1 MKKRLTALALAFAM
15 VLGTTALAAGGEKA
29 IQVTTM
35 ELAVNGQKVTP
46 TGSNGATGEVF
57 ASEGVTYAPVRYLCE
72 LLGIEVDWDKNQPGV
87 VNLTGEITLPAGAT
101 GVKDGTYT
109 AQTQGFAGPVTVWAT
124 VKDEV
129 LTDVQAQGLQ
139 ETPGKGS
146 VAIDELPAK
155 MVAANSTNVDGVAG
169 ATVTSDALKAAVE
182 KALAD
187 QMVGTAPS
195 QPAEISYKA
204 GTYTGKGY
212 GFHSYV
218 TVETVFTDKAIQSVK
233 VTDNTGETPYLRD
246 LCAEKI
252 PAEIVE
258 AQSLNVDVVTGAT
271 WGSEAILTAVA
282 QCVEQ
287 AAGVEAVNALK
298 GVKPTAPVAKDERYE
313 GYDLCVVGG
322 GGSGTIAAAAAMDAG
337 LKVIIL
343 EAADRFGGVS
353 EIAGGGTLAIGT
365 QIQQKAAQEDGSTKD
380 VYAEAG
386 TTVEEVYDK
395 FVQEYLDSTHY
406 QASRLLIKNYLTASG
421 KAADFLTEKGMK
433 FTANGTS
440 GIRYST
446 QGTRFGVLMD
456 SLVKEGAVA
465 LTGTRATKLLTD
477 GKGAVTGVEAT
488 NPTGGT
494 TTVTAKAVIL
504 ATGGMSN
511 NTEMMKEYLAD
522 YNDQYMNWGSSTANG
537 DGVQMAWDIGA
548 AKGRVGSQSHNE
560 GLPLELHN
568 LFDMDITTGNCLY
581 ANLAY
586 EPMLRVNRD
595 TGRRISD
602 EGVIYTP
609 HYHGNVSMMNKGAMV
624 ILDQATM
631 DSLME
636 NGSQTRPWRSRLY
649 QEPMKNPDY
658 TGLNLQEQVDEVVEA
673 GYAFRADTLAGL
685 AEQLGLDSQVLQSEV
700 DKYNRAV
707 ESKEDPEYDR
717 DPASLVYSIEKGPFY
732 ALETRIRNLGTYGG
746 LITDETLA
754 VYNEEGGVIPGL
766 YAAGFDALGWIG
778 TSYFVDI
785 TTLGWMT
792 ASGYM
797 AGNSAVDYVSNHK

>member
-1 MKKRLTALALAFAM
+1 MRKRITALALACAM
-15 VLGTTALAAGGEKA
+15 VLGTTALAAGTERT
-29 IQVTTM
+29 ITVTPM
-35 ELAVNGQKVTP
+35 EMTINGQKIEP
-46 TGSNGATGEVF
+46 MGEVF
-57 ASEGVTYAPVRYLCE
+57 ASGGVTYAPVRYLCE
-72 LLGIEVDWDKNQPGV
+72 LLGINVDWDKSEPGTV
-87 VNLTGEITLPAGAT
+87 KLAGDITLPARTVVGSGTFTAT
-101 GVKDGTYT
+101 
-109 AQTQGFAGPVTVWAT
+109 AQGFAGPVTVWVT
-124 VKDEV
+124 VRDGAIV
-129 LTDVQAQGLQ
+129 DIQAQGLQ

-146 VAIDELPAK
+146 VAIDELPGR
-155 MVAANSTNVDGVAG
+155 MVAANSAAVDAVAG

-182 KALAD
+182 RALAD
-187 QMVGTAPS
+187 QVAGTAPV
-195 QPAEISYKA
+195 QAAEISYKA

-218 TVETVFTDKAIQSVK
+218 TVETVFTDKAIQSVT
-233 VTDNTGETPYLRD
+233 VTDNSGETPYLRD

-252 PAEIVE
+252 PTEIVE

-271 WGSEAILTAVA
+271 WGSEAIITAVA
-282 QCVEQ
+282 RCVEQ
-287 AAGVEAVNALK
+287 AAGAEGVAALK
-298 GVKPTAPVAKDERYE
+298 GVKPAAPAAKDESYE
-313 GYDLCVVGG
+313 GFDLCVVGG
-322 GGSGTIAAAAAMDAG
+322 GGSGVIAAATAMDAG
-337 LKVIIL
+337 LKVIVL

-365 QIQQKAAQEDGSTKD
+365 QIQQKAKQADGSIKD
-380 VYAEAG
+380 LYAEAG
-386 TTVEEVYDK
+386 TTVAEVYDR

-421 KAADFLTEKGMK
+421 QAADFLTEKGMS
-433 FTANGTS
+433 FTANGVS
-440 GIRYST
+440 GIRYPA

-465 LTGTRATKLLTD
+465 LTGTRATELLTD
-477 GKGAVTGVEAT
+477 GRGTVTGVKAT
-488 NPTGGT
+488 NPTGGV
-494 TTVTAKAVIL
+494 TTVRARAVIL

-511 NTEMMKEYLAD
+511 NTEMMREYLAD
-522 YNDQYMNWGSSTANG
+522 YNDQYMNWGGSTANG
-537 DGVQMAWDIGA
+537 DGVRMAWDIGA
-548 AKGRVGSQSHNE
+548 ARGRVGSQSHNE

-609 HYHGNVSMMNKGAMV
+609 HYHGNVSMMSRGAMV

-636 NGSQTRPWRSRLY
+636 NGSQTRPWRSKLY
-649 QEPMKNPDY
+649 QEPMKKPDY

-673 GYAFRADTLAGL
+673 GYAFRSDTLAGL
-685 AEQLGLDSQVLQSEV
+685 AEQLGLDPQVLQSEV

-707 ESKEDPEYDR
+707 ETKVDPEYDR

-732 ALETRIRNLGTYGG
+732 ALETRVRNLGTYGG
-746 LITDETLA
+746 LVTDETLA
-754 VYNEEGGVIPGL
+754 VYDGEGRIIPGL
-766 YAAGFDALGWIG
+766 YAAGFDALEWIG
-778 TSYFVDI
+778 TSYFVDT

-797 AGNSAVDYVSNHK
+797 AGNSVADYVAPNK

>member
-1 MKKRLTALALAFAM
+1 MRKRITALALACAM
-15 VLGTTALAAGGEKA
+15 ALGTTALAAGVERT
-29 IQVTTM
+29 ITVTPM
-35 ELAVNGQKVTP
+35 EMTVNGQRVAP
-46 TGSNGATGEVF
+46 TGSNGAAGEVF
-57 ASEGVTYAPVRYLCE
+57 AAQGITYAPVRYLCE
-72 LLGIEVDWDKNQPGV
+72 LLGIEVDWDREEPGV
-87 VNLTGEITLPAGAT
+87 IRLTGDVELPAGAA

-109 AQTQGFAGPVTVWAT
+109 AQAQGFAGPVTVWVT
-124 VKDEV
+124 VEDGAIAAVE
-129 LTDVQAQGLQ
+129 AQGLQ

-146 VAIDELPAK
+146 VAIDQLPGRI
-155 MVAANSTNVDGVAG
+155 VAANGTQVDGVAG
-169 ATVTSDALKAAVE
+169 ATVTSDGVKAAVE

-187 QMVGTAPS
+187 QVSGTAPVRET
-195 QPAEISYKA
+195 EISYKA
-204 GTYTGKGY
+204 GTYTGKGF

-218 TVETVFTDKAIQSVK
+218 TVETVFSDKAIEAVT
-233 VTDNTGETPYLRD
+233 VTDNAGETPYLRD
-246 LCAEKI
+246 LCAQKI
-252 PAEIVE
+252 PAEIVDH
-258 AQSLNVDVVTGAT
+258 QSLNVDVVTGAT

-287 AAGVEAVNALK
+287 AAGAEAVTALKEVRPAGVEAE
-298 GVKPTAPVAKDERYE
+298 DESYE
-313 GYDLCVVGG
+313 GFDLCVVGG
-322 GGSGTIAAAAAMDAG
+322 GGSGVIAAAAAMGRG
-337 LKVIIL
+337 LKVIVL

-365 QIQQKAAQEDGSTKD
+365 QIQQGAGQAGGKD

-386 TTVEEVYDK
+386 TTVEEVYDR

-406 QASRLLIKNYLTASG
+406 QASRLLIKNFLTASG
-421 KAADFLTEKGMK
+421 QAADFLTEKGMS
-433 FTANGTS
+433 FTANGVS
-440 GIRYST
+440 GIRYSP

-477 GKGAVTGVEAT
+477 NNGVVNGVVAT
-488 NPTGGT
+488 NATGGT
-494 TTVTAKAVIL
+494 TTVRAKAVIL

-511 NTEMMKEYLAD
+511 NTEMMEEYLGD
-522 YNDQYMNWGSSTANG
+522 YSEEYMNWGGSTANG
-537 DGVQMAWDIGA
+537 DGVRMAWEIGA

-560 GLPLELHN
+560 GLPLELHS

-609 HYHGNVSMMNKGAMV
+609 HYHGNVSMMSRGAMV

-636 NGSQTRPWRSRLY
+636 NGSQTRPWRSKLY
-649 QEPMKNPDY
+649 QEPMKEPDY
-658 TGLNLQEQVDEVVEA
+658 TGLNLQEQVDKVVEA
-673 GYAFRADTLAGL
+673 GYAFRAESLEELA
-685 AEQLGLDSQVLQSEV
+685 SQMGVDAAVLKNEV

-707 ESKEDPEYDR
+707 ETKVDPEYDR
-717 DPASLVYSIEKGPFY
+717 DPASLVYPIEKGPFY

-746 LITDETLA
+746 LVTDETLA
-754 VYNEEGGVIPGL
+754 VYDGEGRVIPGL
-766 YAAGFDALGWIG
+766 YAAGFDALEWIG
-778 TSYFVDI
+778 TSYFVDT

-797 AGNSAVDYVSNHK
+797 AGNSVVEYVK